1 LAGKNK
7 KVVVDESYT
16 VALNLMILN
25 TDSLTQS
32 ELAEKVGLTYV
43 QIGRYEKGKS
53 NPSADVLQKLANVLN
68 TSTDYLMNGKTEQVE
83 AQLADKELIRQFQEV
98 EKLSP
103 EDKNLVKTF
112 LDAFITKKKIQQ
124 LAL

>member
-1 LAGKNK
+1 MTSVTERIKQLRIDN
-7 KVVVDESYT
+7 
-16 VALNLMILN
+16 N
-25 TDSLTQS
+25 LTQS
-32 ELAEKVGLTYV
+32 ELAEKVGLSYV

-53 NPSADVLQKLANVLN
+53 NPSSDVLQKLANVLN

-83 AQLADKELIRQFQEV
+83 AQLTDKELIKQFIEV
-98 EKLSP
+98 EKLNP
-103 EDKNLVKTF
+103 EEKNLVKTF

>member
-1 LAGKNK
+1 
-7 KVVVDESYT
+7 
-16 VALNLMILN
+16 
-25 TDSLTQS
+25 
-32 ELAEKVGLTYV
+32 
-43 QIGRYEKGKS
+43 
-53 NPSADVLQKLANVLN
+53 LQKLASVLN

>member
-1 LAGKNK
+1 MISVNERIK
-7 KVVVDESYT
+7 K
-16 VALNLMILN
+16 LR
-25 TDSLTQS
+25 TDNNLTQS

-53 NPSADVLQKLANVLN
+53 NPSSDVLQKLASVLG

-83 AQLADKELIRQFQEV
+83 AQLIDKELIKQFQEV
-98 EKLSP
+98 EKLNP
-103 EDKNLVKTF
+103 EEKHLVKTF

-124 LAL
+124 LAI